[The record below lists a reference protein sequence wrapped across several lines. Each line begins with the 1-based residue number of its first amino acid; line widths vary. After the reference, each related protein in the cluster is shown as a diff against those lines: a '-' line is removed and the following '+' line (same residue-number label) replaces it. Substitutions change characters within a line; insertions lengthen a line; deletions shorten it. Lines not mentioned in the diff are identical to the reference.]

1 MGIGSILGGLAG
13 LLIPGGGALF
23 SSIGSGLGS
32 LLIDKESP
40 KDAIKNALFA
50 GAGAKL
56 FGAGVTGSAMGQSAT
71 KGLASLGVGTS
82 AGIEKVLGA
91 AAPTAAA
98 TTAAVANAPAIAG
111 GLSAEQIY
119 GGITVLG
126 AASDMARPPSTG
138 SQKFFS
144 YHTGTPFDTEAEAQ
158 AEDRKFEA
166 RNNMSYEG
174 GNLPAPTT
182 FHSSGRI
189 SGGYAQGGYIE
200 GPGTGTS
207 DSVPAEIRQDGV
219 PVQKALLSDGEFVM
233 TEAAVKGAGNG
244 DRNKGAANMYAMMRD
259 FERGQA

>member
-40 KDAIKNALFA
+40 KDAIKNALLA

-56 FGAGVTGSAMGQSAT
+56 FGTGITNSAMGQSAQ

-82 AGIEKVLGA
+82 AGIENVLGA

-98 TTAAVANAPAIAG
+98 VAKAPAIAG
-111 GLSAEQIY
+111 GLSAGQLY
-119 GGITVLG
+119 GGLTALSAV
-126 AASDMARPPSTG
+126 SDMTRKPNTG

>member
-1 MGIGSILGGLAG
+1 MGIGSILGGIAG

-40 KDAIKNALFA
+40 KDAIKNALLA

-56 FGAGVTGSAMGQSAT
+56 FGTGITNSAMGQSAR

-82 AGIEKVLGA
+82 AGIESVLGAA

-111 GLSAEQIY
+111 GLSPEALY
-119 GGITVLG
+119 GGLTALSAV
-126 AASDMARPPSTG
+126 SDMTRKPDTG
-138 SQKFFS
+138 TQKFFS
-144 YHTGTPFDTEAEAQ
+144 YHTGTPFDTMEEAS
-158 AEDRKFEA
+158 AEDRKFEEK
-166 RNNMSYEG
+166 MGFSYPMG
-174 GNLPAPTT
+174 QMPQPTSL
-182 FHSSGRI
+182 F
-189 SGGYAQGGYIE
+189 AQGGYIE

>member
-1 MGIGSILGGLAG
+1 MGIGSILGGIAG

-40 KDAIKNALFA
+40 KDAIKSALLA

-56 FGAGVTGSAMGQSAT
+56 FGTGITSSAMGQSAQ
-71 KGLASLGVGTS
+71 KGLARLGVGTS
-82 AGIEKVLGA
+82 AGIENVLGA
-91 AAPTAAA
+91 AAAPTA
-98 TTAAVANAPAIAG
+98 AAVANAPAIAG
-111 GLSAEQIY
+111 GLSAGQLY
-119 GGITVLG
+119 GGLTALSAV
-126 AASDMARPPSTG
+126 SDMTRKPNVAPT
-138 SQKFFS
+138 KYFS
-144 YHTGTPFDTEAEAQ
+144 YHTGSPFDTEAEAR

-166 RNNMSYEG
+166 RNNMSYEDN
-174 GNLPAPTT
+174 NLPAPTT

-207 DSVPAEIRQDGV
+207 DSIPAVIKQGGV
-219 PVQKALLSDGEFVM
+219 PVQEALLSDGEFVM

-244 DRNKGAANMYAMMRD
+244 NRKQGAANMYAMMRD

>member
-1 MGIGSILGGLAG
+1 MGIGSVLGGIAG

-40 KDAIKNALFA
+40 KDAIKSALLA

-56 FGAGVTGSAMGQSAT
+56 FGTGITSSAMGQSAQ
-71 KGLASLGVGTS
+71 KGLARLGVGTS
-82 AGIEKVLGA
+82 AGIENVLGA
-91 AAPTAAA
+91 AAAPTA
-98 TTAAVANAPAIAG
+98 AAVANAPAIAG
-111 GLSAEQIY
+111 GLSAGQLY
-119 GGITVLG
+119 GGLTALSAV
-126 AASDMARPPSTG
+126 SDMTRQPNVAPT
-138 SQKFFS
+138 KYFS
-144 YHTGTPFDTEAEAQ
+144 YHTGSPFDTEAEAR
-158 AEDRKFEA
+158 AEDRRFEA
-166 RNNMSYEG
+166 RNNMSYEEN
-174 GNLPAPTT
+174 NLPAPTT

-207 DSVPAEIRQDGV
+207 DSIPAVIKQGGV
-219 PVQKALLSDGEFVM
+219 PVQEALLSDGEFVM

-244 DRNKGAANMYAMMRD
+244 NRKQGAANMYAMMRD

>member
-1 MGIGSILGGLAG
+1 MGIGSVLGGIAG

-40 KDAIKNALFA
+40 KDAIKSALLA

-56 FGAGVTGSAMGQSAT
+56 FGTGITSSAMGQSAQ
-71 KGLASLGVGTS
+71 KGLARLGVGTS
-82 AGIEKVLGA
+82 AGIENVLGA
-91 AAPTAAA
+91 AAAPTA
-98 TTAAVANAPAIAG
+98 AAVANAPAIAG
-111 GLSAEQIY
+111 GLSAGQLY
-119 GGITVLG
+119 GGLTALSAV
-126 AASDMARPPSTG
+126 SDMTRKPNVAPT
-138 SQKFFS
+138 KYFS
-144 YHTGTPFDTEAEAQ
+144 YHTGSPFDTEAEAR
-158 AEDRKFEA
+158 AEDRRFEA
-166 RNNMSYEG
+166 RNNMSYEDN
-174 GNLPAPTT
+174 NLPAPTT

-207 DSVPAEIRQDGV
+207 DSIPAVIKQGGV
-219 PVQKALLSDGEFVM
+219 PVQEALLSDGEFVM

-244 DRNKGAANMYAMMRD
+244 NRKQGAANMYAMMRD

>member
-1 MGIGSILGGLAG
+1 MGIGSILGGIAG

-40 KDAIKNALFA
+40 KDAIKSALLA

-56 FGAGVTGSAMGQSAT
+56 FGTGITSSAMGQSAQ
-71 KGLASLGVGTS
+71 KGLARLGVGTS
-82 AGIEKVLGA
+82 TGIENVLGA
-91 AAPTAAA
+91 AAAPTA
-98 TTAAVANAPAIAG
+98 AAVANAPAIAG
-111 GLSAEQIY
+111 GLSAGQLY
-119 GGITVLG
+119 GGLTALSAV
-126 AASDMARPPSTG
+126 SDMTRKPNVAPT
-138 SQKFFS
+138 KYFS
-144 YHTGTPFDTEAEAQ
+144 YHTGSPFDTEAEAR
-158 AEDRKFEA
+158 AEDRRFEA
-166 RNNMSYEG
+166 RNNMSYEEN
-174 GNLPAPTT
+174 NLPAPTT

-207 DSVPAEIRQDGV
+207 DSIPAVIKQGGV
-219 PVQKALLSDGEFVM
+219 PVQEALLSDGEFVM

-244 DRNKGAANMYAMMRD
+244 NRKQGAANMYAMMRD

>member
-1 MGIGSILGGLAG
+1 MGIGSILGGIAG

-32 LLIDKESP
+32 LVIDKESP

-56 FGAGVTGSAMGQSAT
+56 FGTGITSSAMGQSAQ
-71 KGLASLGVGTS
+71 KGLARLGVGTS
-82 AGIEKVLGA
+82 TGIENVLGA
-91 AAPTAAA
+91 AAAPTA
-98 TTAAVANAPAIAG
+98 AAVANAPAIAG
-111 GLSAEQIY
+111 GLSAGQLY
-119 GGITVLG
+119 GGLTALSAV
-126 AASDMARPPSTG
+126 SDMTRKPNVAPT
-138 SQKFFS
+138 KYFS
-144 YHTGTPFDTEAEAQ
+144 YHTGSPFDTEAEAR

-166 RNNMSYEG
+166 RNNMSYEDN
-174 GNLPAPTT
+174 NLPAPTT

-207 DSVPAEIRQDGV
+207 DSIPAVIKQGGV
-219 PVQKALLSDGEFVM
+219 PVQEALLSDGEFVM

-244 DRNKGAANMYAMMRD
+244 NRKQGAANMYAMMRD

>member
-56 FGAGVTGSAMGQSAT
+56 FGAGITGSAMGQSAQ

-82 AGIEKVLGA
+82 AGIENVLGAA

-98 TTAAVANAPAIAG
+98 VAKAPAIAG
-111 GLSAEQIY
+111 GLSAGQIF
-119 GGITVLG
+119 GGIAAAG
-126 AASDMARPPSTG
+126 AVSDMTRKPNTG

-144 YHTGTPFDTEAEAQ
+144 YHTGSPFDTEAEAR

>member
-1 MGIGSILGGLAG
+1 MGIGSVLGGIAG

-40 KDAIKNALFA
+40 KDAIKSALLA

-56 FGAGVTGSAMGQSAT
+56 FGTGITSSAMGQSAQ
-71 KGLASLGVGTS
+71 KGLARLGVGTS
-82 AGIEKVLGA
+82 AGIENVLGA
-91 AAPTAAA
+91 AAAPTA
-98 TTAAVANAPAIAG
+98 AAVANAPAIAG
-111 GLSAEQIY
+111 GLSAEQLY
-119 GGITVLG
+119 GGLTVLG
-126 AASDMARPPSTG
+126 TASDMARQPNVAPT
-138 SQKFFS
+138 KYFS
-144 YHTGTPFDTEAEAQ
+144 YHTGSPFDTEAEAR

-166 RNNMSYEG
+166 RNNMSYEDN
-174 GNLPAPTT
+174 NLPAPTT

-207 DSVPAEIRQDGV
+207 DSIPAVIKQGGV
-219 PVQKALLSDGEFVM
+219 PVQEALLSDGEFVM

-244 DRNKGAANMYAMMRD
+244 NRKQGAANMYAMMRD

>member
-1 MGIGSILGGLAG
+1 MGIGSVLGGIAG

-40 KDAIKNALFA
+40 KDAIKSALLA

-56 FGAGVTGSAMGQSAT
+56 FGTGITSSAMGQSAQ
-71 KGLASLGVGTS
+71 KGLARLGVGTS
-82 AGIEKVLGA
+82 TGIENVLGA
-91 AAPTAAA
+91 AAAPTA
-98 TTAAVANAPAIAG
+98 AAVANAPAIAG
-111 GLSAEQIY
+111 GLSAGQLY
-119 GGITVLG
+119 GGLTALSAV
-126 AASDMARPPSTG
+126 SDMTRQPNVAPT
-138 SQKFFS
+138 KYFS
-144 YHTGTPFDTEAEAQ
+144 YHTGSPFDTEAEAR

-166 RNNMSYEG
+166 RNNMSYEDN
-174 GNLPAPTT
+174 NLPAPTT

-207 DSVPAEIRQDGV
+207 DSIPAVIKQGGV
-219 PVQKALLSDGEFVM
+219 PVQEALLSDGEFVM

-244 DRNKGAANMYAMMRD
+244 NRKQGAANMYAMMRD

>member
-1 MGIGSILGGLAG
+1 MGIGSILGGIAG

-40 KDAIKNALFA
+40 KDAIKSALLA

-56 FGAGVTGSAMGQSAT
+56 FGTGITSSAMGQSAQ
-71 KGLASLGVGTS
+71 KGLARLGVGTS
-82 AGIEKVLGA
+82 AGIENVLGA
-91 AAPTAAA
+91 AAAPTA
-98 TTAAVANAPAIAG
+98 AAVANAPAIAG
-111 GLSAEQIY
+111 GLSAGQLY
-119 GGITVLG
+119 GGLTALSAV
-126 AASDMARPPSTG
+126 SDMTRKPNVAPT
-138 SQKFFS
+138 KYFS
-144 YHTGTPFDTEAEAQ
+144 YHTGSPFDTEAEAR

-166 RNNMSYEG
+166 RNNMSYEEN
-174 GNLPAPTT
+174 NLPAPTT

-207 DSVPAEIRQDGV
+207 DSIPAVIKQGGV
-219 PVQKALLSDGEFVM
+219 PVQEALLSDGEFVM

-244 DRNKGAANMYAMMRD
+244 NRKQGAANMYAMMRD

>member
-1 MGIGSILGGLAG
+1 MGIGSILGGIAG

-40 KDAIKNALFA
+40 KDAIKSALLA

-56 FGAGVTGSAMGQSAT
+56 FGTGITSSAMGQSAQ
-71 KGLASLGVGTS
+71 KGLARLGVGTS
-82 AGIEKVLGA
+82 TGIENVLGA
-91 AAPTAAA
+91 AAAPTA
-98 TTAAVANAPAIAG
+98 AAVANAPAIAG
-111 GLSAEQIY
+111 GLSAGQLY
-119 GGITVLG
+119 GGLTALSAV
-126 AASDMARPPSTG
+126 SDMTRKPNVAPT
-138 SQKFFS
+138 KYFS
-144 YHTGTPFDTEAEAQ
+144 YHTGSPFDTEAEAR

-166 RNNMSYEG
+166 RNNMSYEDN
-174 GNLPAPTT
+174 NLPAPTT

-207 DSVPAEIRQDGV
+207 DSIPAVIKQGGV
-219 PVQKALLSDGEFVM
+219 PVQEALLSDGEFVM

-244 DRNKGAANMYAMMRD
+244 NRKQGAANMYAMMRD

>member
-1 MGIGSILGGLAG
+1 MGIGSVLGGIAG

-40 KDAIKNALFA
+40 KDAIKSALLA

-56 FGAGVTGSAMGQSAT
+56 FGTGITSSAMGQSAQ
-71 KGLASLGVGTS
+71 KGLARLGVGTS
-82 AGIEKVLGA
+82 AGIENVLGA
-91 AAPTAAA
+91 AAAPTA
-98 TTAAVANAPAIAG
+98 AAVANAPAIAG
-111 GLSAEQIY
+111 GLSAGQLY
-119 GGITVLG
+119 GGLTALSAV
-126 AASDMARPPSTG
+126 SDMTRQPNVAPT
-138 SQKFFS
+138 KYFS
-144 YHTGTPFDTEAEAQ
+144 YHTGSPFDTEAEAR

-166 RNNMSYEG
+166 RNNMSYEEN
-174 GNLPAPTT
+174 NLPAPTT

-207 DSVPAEIRQDGV
+207 DSIPAVIKQGGV
-219 PVQKALLSDGEFVM
+219 PVQEALLSDGEFVM

-244 DRNKGAANMYAMMRD
+244 NRKQGAANMYAMMRD

>member
-1 MGIGSILGGLAG
+1 MGIGSVLGGIAG

-40 KDAIKNALFA
+40 KDAIKSALLA

-56 FGAGVTGSAMGQSAT
+56 FGTGITSSAMGQSAQ
-71 KGLASLGVGTS
+71 KGLARLGVGTS
-82 AGIEKVLGA
+82 TGIENVLGA
-91 AAPTAAA
+91 AAAPTA
-98 TTAAVANAPAIAG
+98 AAVANAPAIAG
-111 GLSAEQIY
+111 GLSAGQLY
-119 GGITVLG
+119 GGLTALSAV
-126 AASDMARPPSTG
+126 SDMTRKPNVAPT
-138 SQKFFS
+138 KYFS
-144 YHTGTPFDTEAEAQ
+144 YHTGSPFDTEAEAR

-166 RNNMSYEG
+166 RNNMSYEEN
-174 GNLPAPTT
+174 NLPAPTT

-207 DSVPAEIRQDGV
+207 DSIPAVIKQGGV
-219 PVQKALLSDGEFVM
+219 PVQEALLSDGEFVM

-244 DRNKGAANMYAMMRD
+244 NRKQGAANMYAMMRD

>member
-40 KDAIKNALFA
+40 KDAIKNALLA

-56 FGAGVTGSAMGQSAT
+56 FGAGITNSAMGQSAQ

-82 AGIEKVLGA
+82 AGIENVLGAA

-98 TTAAVANAPAIAG
+98 VAKAPAIAG
-111 GLSAEQIY
+111 GLSAGQLY
-119 GGITVLG
+119 GGLTALSAV
-126 AASDMARPPSTG
+126 SDMTRKPNTG

-158 AEDRKFEA
+158 AEDRKFEE

-207 DSVPAEIRQDGV
+207 DSVPAEIRQGGV

>member
-1 MGIGSILGGLAG
+1 MGIGSVLGGIAG

-40 KDAIKNALFA
+40 KDAIKSALLA

-56 FGAGVTGSAMGQSAT
+56 FGTGITSSAMGQSAQ
-71 KGLASLGVGTS
+71 KGLARLGVGTS
-82 AGIEKVLGA
+82 AGIENVLGA
-91 AAPTAAA
+91 AAAPTA
-98 TTAAVANAPAIAG
+98 AAVANAPAIAG
-111 GLSAEQIY
+111 GLSAGQLY
-119 GGITVLG
+119 GGLTALSAV
-126 AASDMARPPSTG
+126 SDMTRKPNVAPT
-138 SQKFFS
+138 KYFS
-144 YHTGTPFDTEAEAQ
+144 YHTGSPFDTEAEAR
-158 AEDRKFEA
+158 AEDRRFEA
-166 RNNMSYEG
+166 RNNMSYEEN
-174 GNLPAPTT
+174 NLPAPTT

-207 DSVPAEIRQDGV
+207 DSIPAVIKQGGV
-219 PVQKALLSDGEFVM
+219 PVQEALLSDGEFVM

-244 DRNKGAANMYAMMRD
+244 NRKQGAANMYAMMRD

>member
-1 MGIGSILGGLAG
+1 MGIGSILGGIAG

-40 KDAIKNALFA
+40 KDAIKSALLA

-56 FGAGVTGSAMGQSAT
+56 FGTGITSSAMGQSAQ
-71 KGLASLGVGTS
+71 KGLARLGVGTS
-82 AGIEKVLGA
+82 TGIENVLGA
-91 AAPTAAA
+91 AAAPTA
-98 TTAAVANAPAIAG
+98 AAVANAPAIAG
-111 GLSAEQIY
+111 GLSAGQLY
-119 GGITVLG
+119 GGLTALSAV
-126 AASDMARPPSTG
+126 SDMTRKPNVAPT
-138 SQKFFS
+138 KYFS
-144 YHTGTPFDTEAEAQ
+144 YHTGSPFDTEAEAR

-166 RNNMSYEG
+166 RNNMSYEEN
-174 GNLPAPTT
+174 NLPAPTT

-207 DSVPAEIRQDGV
+207 DSIPAVIKQGGV
-219 PVQKALLSDGEFVM
+219 PVQEALLSDGEFVM

-244 DRNKGAANMYAMMRD
+244 NRKQGAANMYAMMRD

>member
-1 MGIGSILGGLAG
+1 MGIGSVLGGIAG

-40 KDAIKNALFA
+40 KDAIKSALLA

-56 FGAGVTGSAMGQSAT
+56 FGTGITSSAMGQSAQ
-71 KGLASLGVGTS
+71 KGLARLGVGTS
-82 AGIEKVLGA
+82 TGIENVLGA
-91 AAPTAAA
+91 AAAPTA
-98 TTAAVANAPAIAG
+98 AAVANAPAIAG
-111 GLSAEQIY
+111 GLSAGQLY
-119 GGITVLG
+119 GGLTALSAV
-126 AASDMARPPSTG
+126 SDMTRQPNVAPT
-138 SQKFFS
+138 KYFS
-144 YHTGTPFDTEAEAQ
+144 YHTGSPFDTEAEAR

-166 RNNMSYEG
+166 RNNMSYEEN
-174 GNLPAPTT
+174 NLPAPTT

-207 DSVPAEIRQDGV
+207 DSIPAVIKQGGV
-219 PVQKALLSDGEFVM
+219 PVQEALLSDGEFVM

-244 DRNKGAANMYAMMRD
+244 NRKQGAANMYAMMRD

>member
-1 MGIGSILGGLAG
+1 MGIGSILGGIAG

-40 KDAIKNALFA
+40 KDAIKSALLA

-56 FGAGVTGSAMGQSAT
+56 FGTGITSSAMGQSAQ
-71 KGLASLGVGTS
+71 KGLARLGVGTS
-82 AGIEKVLGA
+82 AGIENVLGA
-91 AAPTAAA
+91 AAAPTA
-98 TTAAVANAPAIAG
+98 AAVANAPAIAG
-111 GLSAEQIY
+111 GLSAGQLY
-119 GGITVLG
+119 GGLTALSAV
-126 AASDMARPPSTG
+126 SDMTRQPNVAPT
-138 SQKFFS
+138 KYFS
-144 YHTGTPFDTEAEAQ
+144 YHTGSPFDTEAEAR

-166 RNNMSYEG
+166 RNNMSYEDN
-174 GNLPAPTT
+174 NLPAPTT

-207 DSVPAEIRQDGV
+207 DSIPAVIKQGGV
-219 PVQKALLSDGEFVM
+219 PVQEALLSDGEFVM

-244 DRNKGAANMYAMMRD
+244 NRKQGAANMYAMMRD

>member
-1 MGIGSILGGLAG
+1 MGIGSILGGIAG

-40 KDAIKNALFA
+40 KDAIKNALLA

-56 FGAGVTGSAMGQSAT
+56 FGTGITNSAIGQSAQ

-82 AGIEKVLGA
+82 AGIENVLGAA

-98 TTAAVANAPAIAG
+98 TTAAAVAKAPAIAG
-111 GLSAEQIY
+111 GLSPEALY
-119 GGITVLG
+119 GGLTALG
-126 AASDMARPPSTG
+126 AVSDMTRKPDTG
-138 SQKFFS
+138 TQKFFS
-144 YHTGTPFDTEAEAQ
+144 YHTGTPFDTMEEAS
-158 AEDRKFEA
+158 AEDRRFEQK
-166 RNNMSYEG
+166 MGFSYPMG
-174 GNLPAPTT
+174 QMPQPTT
-182 FHSSGRI
+182 PF
-189 SGGYAQGGYIE
+189 AQGGYIE

-207 DSVPAEIRQDGV
+207 DSIPAVIKQDGV
-219 PVQKALLSDGEFVM
+219 PVQEAALSDGEFVM

-244 DRNKGAANMYAMMRD
+244 DRKQGAANMYAMMRD

>member
-56 FGAGVTGSAMGQSAT
+56 FGAGITGSAMGQSAT

-82 AGIEKVLGA
+82 AGIENVLGAA

-98 TTAAVANAPAIAG
+98 VAKAPAIAG
-111 GLSAEQIY
+111 GLSAGQLY
-119 GGITVLG
+119 GGLTALSAV
-126 AASDMARPPSTG
+126 SDMTRKPNTG

-144 YHTGTPFDTEAEAQ
+144 YHTGSPFDTEAEAQ
-158 AEDRKFEA
+158 AEDRKFEE

-207 DSVPAEIRQDGV
+207 DSVPAEIRQGGV

>member
-1 MGIGSILGGLAG
+1 MGIGSILGGIAG

-40 KDAIKNALFA
+40 KDAIKSALLA

-56 FGAGVTGSAMGQSAT
+56 FGTGITSSAMGQSAQ
-71 KGLASLGVGTS
+71 KGLARLGVGTS
-82 AGIEKVLGA
+82 AGIENVLGA
-91 AAPTAAA
+91 AAAPTA
-98 TTAAVANAPAIAG
+98 AAVANAPAIAG
-111 GLSAEQIY
+111 GLSAEQLY
-119 GGITVLG
+119 GGLTVLG
-126 AASDMARPPSTG
+126 TASDMARQPNVAPT
-138 SQKFFS
+138 KYFS
-144 YHTGTPFDTEAEAQ
+144 YHTGSPFDTEAEAR

-166 RNNMSYEG
+166 RNNMSYEDN
-174 GNLPAPTT
+174 NLPAPTT

-207 DSVPAEIRQDGV
+207 DSIPAVIKQGGV
-219 PVQKALLSDGEFVM
+219 PVQEALLSDGEFVM

-244 DRNKGAANMYAMMRD
+244 NRKQGAANMYAMMRD

>member
-1 MGIGSILGGLAG
+1 MGIGSVLGGIAG

-40 KDAIKNALFA
+40 KDAIKSALLA

-56 FGAGVTGSAMGQSAT
+56 FGTGITSSAMGQSAQ
-71 KGLASLGVGTS
+71 KGLARLGVGTS
-82 AGIEKVLGA
+82 TGIENVLGA
-91 AAPTAAA
+91 AAAAPTA
-98 TTAAVANAPAIAG
+98 AAVANAPAIAG
-111 GLSAEQIY
+111 GLSAEQLY
-119 GGITVLG
+119 GGLTVLG
-126 AASDMARPPSTG
+126 TASDMARQPNVAPT
-138 SQKFFS
+138 KYFS
-144 YHTGTPFDTEAEAQ
+144 YHTGSPFDTEAEAR

-166 RNNMSYEG
+166 RNNMSYEEN
-174 GNLPAPTT
+174 NLPAPTT

-207 DSVPAEIRQDGV
+207 DSIPAVIKQGGV
-219 PVQKALLSDGEFVM
+219 PVQEALLSDGEFVM

-244 DRNKGAANMYAMMRD
+244 NRKQGAANMYAMMRD

>member
-1 MGIGSILGGLAG
+1 MGIGSVLGGIAG

-40 KDAIKNALFA
+40 KDAIKSALLA

-56 FGAGVTGSAMGQSAT
+56 FGTGITSSAMGQSAQ
-71 KGLASLGVGTS
+71 KGLARLGVGTS
-82 AGIEKVLGA
+82 TGIENVLGA
-91 AAPTAAA
+91 AAAPTA
-98 TTAAVANAPAIAG
+98 AAVANAPAIAG
-111 GLSAEQIY
+111 GLSAGQLY
-119 GGITVLG
+119 GGLTALSAV
-126 AASDMARPPSTG
+126 SDMTRKPNVAPT
-138 SQKFFS
+138 KYFS
-144 YHTGTPFDTEAEAQ
+144 YHTGSPFDTEAEAR

-166 RNNMSYEG
+166 RNNMSYEDN
-174 GNLPAPTT
+174 NLPAPTT

-207 DSVPAEIRQDGV
+207 DSIPAVIKQGGV
-219 PVQKALLSDGEFVM
+219 PVQEALLSDGEFVM

-244 DRNKGAANMYAMMRD
+244 NRKQGAANMYAMMRD

>member
-1 MGIGSILGGLAG
+1 MGIGSVLGGIAG

-40 KDAIKNALFA
+40 KDAIKSALLA

-56 FGAGVTGSAMGQSAT
+56 FGTGITSSAMGQSAQ
-71 KGLASLGVGTS
+71 KGLARLGVGTS
-82 AGIEKVLGA
+82 TGIENVLGA
-91 AAPTAAA
+91 AAAPTA
-98 TTAAVANAPAIAG
+98 AAVANAPAIAG
-111 GLSAEQIY
+111 GLSAGQLY
-119 GGITVLG
+119 GGLTALSAV
-126 AASDMARPPSTG
+126 SDMTRKPNVAPT
-138 SQKFFS
+138 KYFS
-144 YHTGTPFDTEAEAQ
+144 YHTGSPFDTEAEAR
-158 AEDRKFEA
+158 AEDRRFEA
-166 RNNMSYEG
+166 RNNMSYEEN
-174 GNLPAPTT
+174 NLPAPTT

-207 DSVPAEIRQDGV
+207 DSIPAVIKQGGV
-219 PVQKALLSDGEFVM
+219 PVQEALLSDGEFVM

-244 DRNKGAANMYAMMRD
+244 NRKQGAANMYAMMRD